1 MRSRKP
7 HIDAMY
13 GECYTHHSGSMP
25 RMFDALAV
33 YNGERARGIVH
44 TPEYAEK
51 MAVLQEQFY
60 EWQRR
65 TAPPE
70 TIWIGGNDA

>member
-1 MRSRKP
+1 
-7 HIDAMY
+7 
-13 GECYTHHSGSMP
+13 MP